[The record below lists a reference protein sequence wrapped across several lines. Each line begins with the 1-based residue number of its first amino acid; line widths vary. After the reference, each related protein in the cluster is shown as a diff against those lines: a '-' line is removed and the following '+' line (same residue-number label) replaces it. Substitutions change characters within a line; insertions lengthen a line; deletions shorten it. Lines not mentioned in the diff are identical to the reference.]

1 MSPITQVDPVAQLA
15 GIVVVVLVVVEV
27 VDVVVVVVIAQILLL
42 PTRTQIKG
50 FRFPLILE
58 VLNAPIFGHLLPE
71 SDATTG
77 IGETNENNITK
88 LSNLLAKDMPT
99 PYMSLLEPT
108 FTIAGFKTHWKFG
121 VREINRHCDD
131 GGQCRALRR

>member
-1 MSPITQVDPVAQLA
+1 MTQVDPVAQLA

-27 VDVVVVVVIAQILLL
+27 VDVVVVIAQILLL

-50 FRFPLILE
+50 FSFPLILE

-71 SDATTG
+71 LDASTG
-77 IGETNENNITK
+77 IGETNKNNITK
-88 LSNLLAKDMPT
+88 VSNLLAKDMPT

-108 FTIAGFKTHWKFG
+108 FTIAG
-121 VREINRHCDD
+121 INWN
-131 GGQCRALRR
+131 ALRWRNFSPISSI